1 MKKYILFIVAC
12 LILSTQLWAGATSVS
27 QEIPLDEVAKAAAL
41 QELQT
46 YFDITRRSIDIV
58 VLREGWNDTDGQK
71 EIFQNLEMVTG
82 GKENKT
88 LSFTMKP
95 EAQKGTG
102 RLIIGKNIWTYNPVK
117 RSFTLTID
125 VSTELGSLLSGDE
138 TKREVT
144 GYYHGTCNGY
154 EAHMVRIHDKEAS
167 AILEIWFD
175 VSTGLQLLEDRF
187 NERGAR
193 LSRMEILSYVQLS
206 SGAYYPSSSKTWS
219 YLQPNVLWRDRIID
233 IREEDVPD
241 DYFTKAYV
249 ERVCR

>member
-1 MKKYILFIVAC
+1 MKKHMLFIIVC
-12 LILSTQLWAGATSVS
+12 LILPIQLWAGTASVS
-27 QEIPLDEVAKAAAL
+27 QEIPLDEETKAEAL

-46 YFDITRRSIDIV
+46 HFDITRRSVDIV
-58 VLREGWNDTDGQK
+58 VLREGWNDAESQGETTQY
-71 EIFQNLEMVTG
+71 LEMVAG

-95 EAQKGTG
+95 ESQKGTG
-102 RLIIGKNIWTYNPVK
+102 RLIVGKNIWTYNPVK
-117 RSFTLTID
+117 RSFTLSID

-138 TKREVT
+138 TKREIT
-144 GYYHGTCNGY
+144 GYYHGVCNGH

-167 AILEIWFD
+167 SILEIWFD
-175 VSTGLQLLEDRF
+175 VSTGLQLMVDRF
-187 NERGAR
+187 NERGTR
-193 LSRMEILSYVQLS
+193 LNRMEILSYVQLS

-219 YLQPNVLWRDRIID
+219 YLQPSAIWRDRLID